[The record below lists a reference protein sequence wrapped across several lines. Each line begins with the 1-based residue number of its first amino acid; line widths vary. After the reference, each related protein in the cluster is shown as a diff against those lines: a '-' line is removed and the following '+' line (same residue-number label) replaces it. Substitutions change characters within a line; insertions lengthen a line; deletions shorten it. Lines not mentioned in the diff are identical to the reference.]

1 MPGRDGTGPLGD
13 GRFGRGLGPCG
24 KGRQRRALTNE
35 FNDSGNRNLISS
47 GAEFFLWL
55 IKSIMDRRSKDTRR

>member
-1 MPGRDGTGPLGD
+1 MPRRDGTGPLGD
-13 GRFGRGLGPCG
+13 GRIGRGLGTCG
-24 KGRQRRALTNE
+24 KGRQRRALTND

-55 IKSIMDRRSKDTRR
+55 IKSIMDHRSKDKRR